1 MQDPSSPPAHAA
13 PAVRRELAAAAV
25 LVAFGLYIVS
35 VARRIPLGVA
45 TDPLGPRFFPIAL
58 GAMIAICGALLAAG
72 VVLARARPAVR
83 VGGGTDPDDDTV
95 GAFSVSRL
103 VAAIALTGVYLA
115 LFEPLGYLLATP
127 LYVVSVML
135 LHRGAPPRMLVLTPL
150 LVTVTLYI
158 VFKYGLLIPVPDGI
172 LEPLL
177 RPAD

>member
-1 MQDPSSPPAHAA
+1 VQDPSSPAAYAA

-25 LVAFGLYIVS
+25 LIAFGLYIIS

-58 GAMIAICGALLAAG
+58 GAMIAICGALLVVG
-72 VVLARARPAVR
+72 VLLARGRPRGRAD
-83 VGGGTDPDDDTV
+83 GESDPDDDAV
-95 GAFSVSRL
+95 GAFSISRL
-103 VAAIALTGVYLA
+103 AAAIALTALYLV

-127 LYVVSVML
+127 LYVLSVML
-135 LHRGAPPRMLVLTPL
+135 LHRGAPPRMLVLTPV
-150 LVTVTLYI
+150 LVTVTLYL

-177 RPAD
+177 RPGG